1 MTGEAPPGLPEATE
15 PPVAALADPLTRIL
29 SLTDF
34 AGLAE
39 RTMDRPS
46 FDYIAGGSGEEI
58 TLRENVEALRRRRL
72 RSRILVDV
80 TSVDPSTHILGAPL
94 RMPVG
99 IAPMAFG
106 HLAHPSAEPAMA
118 RAAGQAGVG
127 FSLSTMSS
135 TPLEEV
141 ADAMPD
147 GASRWF
153 QLYVH
158 RDRAVSHDLVSR
170 AEAAGYS
177 AIVLTA
183 DLPVAGYRERD
194 LRNGLQYPERFGNF
208 AAEGVAGRPLLEVI
222 GGFNERGLT
231 WRDVTWLSGLTSLP
245 LVIKGV
251 MSGADAARAVRAG
264 AAGVWVSNHGGRQLD
279 RAPASIDVLDEV
291 VRAVRRRTVDG
302 RPVEVYLDGGVRRGA
317 DIATALAMGAQAVF
331 VGRPLGLALA
341 VGGEAGV
348 RRGLELLRGEFLTTM
363 ALMGVTSV
371 DRFRRRMVEP

>member
-1 MTGEAPPGLPEATE
+1 M
-15 PPVAALADPLTRIL
+15 TRIL

-118 RAAGQAGVG
+118 RAAGQAGVA
-127 FSLSTMSS
+127 FCLSTMSS

-141 ADAMPD
+141 AGAAPD
-147 GASRWF
+147 GAPRWF

-183 DLPVAGYRERD
+183 DLPVAGDRERD

-208 AAEGVAGRPLLEVI
+208 TAAEGVAGRPLLEVI

-231 WRDVTWLSGLTSLP
+231 WRDVAWLRGLTSLP
-245 LVIKGV
+245 IVIKGV
-251 MSGADAARAVRAG
+251 MSGADASRAVRAG

-291 VRAVRRRTVDG
+291 VRAVGQRTVDG
-302 RPVEVYLDGGVRRGA
+302 QPVEIYLDGGVRRGA
-317 DIATALAMGAQAVF
+317 DVATALAMGAQAVF

-348 RRGLELLRGEFLTTM
+348 RRGLELLRGELLTTM

-371 DRFRRRMVEP
+371 DRFRRWMVEP